1 MTTGMTTT
9 TQVDNAT
16 GMFYDRVLIERLLPN
31 LVHDLFGEKRNIP
44 AGAGTTI
51 KFRSYTTLGTA
62 KTPLTEGQDPPSTQ
76 LAKTDITA
84 LVKQFGGFIQITD
97 WVDLTT
103 EDAVI
108 TEAMIL
114 NGEQLGET
122 LDSLMKDVLVA
133 TASQT
138 NMTGG
143 SNGATPTQ
151 PHKTGIDG
159 VVLTLLNAKN
169 KFITSIVNAA
179 TGQGTTP
186 VRPSFWGICHTDL
199 IDDLELVSGFQH
211 HSKYPQQGPVLMSEW
226 GSTGNVRWVQSPNAD
241 KDTSPSPDVYDML
254 IIAKNAYASTTIAGA
269 TVKSIV
275 KGFSDAGSKLDL
287 YMTAGWKAAWAGR
300 ILNDNSIHRLS
311 ATNGTSA
318 TG

>member
-1 MTTGMTTT
+1 MSLTTT

-16 GMFYDRVLIERLLPN
+16 AMFYDRVLIERLLPN
-31 LVHDLFGEKRNIP
+31 LVHDLFGDKRNIP
-44 AGAGTTI
+44 AGRGTTI

-62 KTPLTEGQDPPSTQ
+62 KTPLTEGQDPPATQ
-76 LAKTDITA
+76 LAKSDITA
-84 LVKQFGGFIQITD
+84 QVKQFGSFVQITD

-108 TEAMIL
+108 TEAQIL

-138 NMTGG
+138 NAT
-143 SNGATPTQ
+143 NGTNGQTPTEVT
-151 PHKTGIDG
+151 KADIDG
-159 VVLTLLNAKN
+159 IVLTLLNNKN
-169 KFITSIVNAA
+169 KFITSIVNAS

-186 VRPSFWGICHTDL
+186 VRPSFWGIMHTDIL
-199 IDDLELVSGFQH
+199 DDMEDVSGFQH
-211 HSKYPQQGPVLMSEW
+211 HSKYPAQGDVLMSEW

-241 KDTSPSPDVYDML
+241 KDTSVSPDVYDLL
-254 IIAKNAYASTTIAGA
+254 IIAKHAYASTSIAGG

-275 KGFSDAGSKLDL
+275 KGFDTAGSKLNL
-287 YMTAGWKAAWAGR
+287 YATVGWKAAWAGR

-311 ATNGTSA
+311 VTNGTG